1 MFGFLR
7 NIFKLKKSGH
17 YFIHIPKTAGTSFI
31 NILDNCHEFDSIFPC
46 QLWREINQEIIDNK
60 DHYNLIRGHFG
71 GNSYR
76 FLSSRN
82 PHLLTIL
89 RHPHS
94 LTVST
99 YHFIKREKNT
109 AVHDL
114 VTNSQMS
121 LKEFLQHPQTSVKI
135 NNRMVRHLSFDLKD
149 DPEAQELFLS
159 EESIKVI
166 NQWLEPGKKIDNE
179 ARLQRAMNLL
189 NKCSWFGIQEQFDK
203 SMQLFAYTFNLPP
216 TGDSPNLNAFN
227 PKQSIHDECI
237 NIINEENEFDLKL
250 YNYALQRFEDKYAQ
264 MYKKLKSEFHTESSE
279 DINHL
284 IDLNYRKHH
293 KTEILESVDYDF
305 SMKLLGGGWHR
316 REITLPENDFF
327 RWTQRSDSFIDFWLR
342 PGNYELSIRII
353 NSISK
358 EHLENLVVSANE
370 CSLNYQFDTSTGV
383 VRVLSAQINKEMFC
397 DNLLRIRFKQPETK
411 RHSEIFG
418 SNDNRH
424 LGIAVHW
431 IKLVPCQ

>member
-1 MFGFLR
+1 MFAFLR
-7 NIFKLKKSGH
+7 KVFKSKKSGH

-46 QLWREINQEIIDNK
+46 QLWREINQGIIDSK
-60 DHYNLIRGHFG
+60 DHYKLIRGHFG
-71 GNSYR
+71 GNTYR
-76 FLSSRN
+76 FLSSGN

-89 RHPHS
+89 RHPQS
-94 LTVST
+94 LAVST

-121 LKEFLQHPQTSVKI
+121 LKEFLKHSQTSVKI

-166 NQWLEPGKKIDNE
+166 NQWLEPGKKIDNKD
-179 ARLQRAMNLL
+179 RLQRAINLL
-189 NKCSWFGIQEQFDK
+189 NNCSWFGIQEQFDK

-216 TGDSPNLNAFN
+216 NGDSPNLNAFN
-227 PKQSIHDECI
+227 PKQPIDEECV
-237 NIINEENEFDLKL
+237 NIIYQENEFDLKL
-250 YNYALQRFEDKYAQ
+250 YNHALQKFEEKYAQ
-264 MYKKLKSEFHTESSE
+264 MCKKLKSEFHTESSK
-279 DINHL
+279 DINQL

-293 KTEILESVDYDF
+293 KTEILESVEYDF
-305 SMKLLGGGWHR
+305 SNKLLGGGWHR

-327 RWTQRSDSFIDFWLR
+327 RWTQRPDSFIDFWLK
-342 PGNYELSIRII
+342 PNIYVLSIRII
-353 NSISK
+353 NSIS
-358 EHLENLVVSANE
+358 EELLENLVVTANDI
-370 CSLNYQFDTSTGV
+370 SLDYQFDAAIGV
-383 VRVLSAQINKEMFC
+383 VRILSAQINKEMFS
-397 DNLLRIRFKQPETK
+397 DNLLRIRFIQPETK

-418 SNDNRH
+418 SNDNRR
-424 LGIAVHW
+424 LGFAVHW